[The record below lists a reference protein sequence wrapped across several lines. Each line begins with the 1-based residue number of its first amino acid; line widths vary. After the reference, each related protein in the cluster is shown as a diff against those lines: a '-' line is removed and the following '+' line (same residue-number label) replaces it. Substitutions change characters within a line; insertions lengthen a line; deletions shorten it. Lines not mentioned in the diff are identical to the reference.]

1 MRRASECCGGSGF
14 TPVNLGTASD
24 GGRIALAESR
34 CDRYPVGMTDPV
46 ADPRGSRP
54 EPPTGGQQVIALA
67 ARGLIRALG
76 ASLRRRSLGEECLA
90 AARRLTPAG
99 HVIFAFWHGRQFP
112 LVYTWRDREVALLTS
127 LSRDGT
133 LQSLV
138 LGGLGYHIV
147 RGSTSRGAVRGL
159 VGIIRAV
166 EEGRDAAFA
175 VDGPRGPYHEVKPGV
190 LYLAR
195 RTGLPVVPITSA
207 AARARIFTDAWDR
220 YLLPHPFSPTVV
232 AYGAPLRVPPGA
244 DEEALAVLGKQLGRR
259 LEELTERAEAALTGP
274 VPEDPGRS

>member
-1 MRRASECCGGSGF
+1 
-14 TPVNLGTASD
+14 
-24 GGRIALAESR
+24 
-34 CDRYPVGMTDPV
+34 MTEPPE
-46 ADPRGSRP
+46 DPRGSRP
-54 EPPTGGQQVIALA
+54 EPPTGTQRVVAVA
-67 ARGLIRALG
+67 ARGLIRTLG
-76 ASLRRRSLGEECLA
+76 ASLRLNTLGEEHLD
-90 AARRLTPAG
+90 AARRVATGG
-99 HVIFAFWHGRQFP
+99 HVVFAFWHGRQFP
-112 LVYTWRDREVALLTS
+112 LVHAWRGRDVAILTS

-159 VGIIRAV
+159 VGMIRAV

-175 VDGPRGPYHEVKPGV
+175 VDGPRGPYHEVKPGA
-190 LYLAR
+190 LFLAR

-207 AARARIFTDAWDR
+207 ASRARVFTDAWDR

-232 AYGAPLRVPPGA
+232 AYGPPLTVPAGT
-244 DEEALAVLGKQLGRR
+244 DDEALAHLGRQLRQR
-259 LEELTERAEAALTGP
+259 LDELTGAAEQALTGP

>member
-1 MRRASECCGGSGF
+1 MTEA
-14 TPVNLGTASD
+14 
-24 GGRIALAESR
+24 AE
-34 CDRYPVGMTDPV
+34 
-46 ADPRGSRP
+46 DPRGSRA
-54 EPPTGGQQVIALA
+54 EPPTGAQYAAALA

-76 ASLRRRSLGEECLA
+76 ASLRLRSLGEEHLA

-99 HVIFAFWHGRQFP
+99 RVIFAFWHGRQFP
-112 LVYTWRDREVALLTS
+112 LVYTWRSRDVAILTS

-195 RTGLPVVPITSA
+195 RTRLPVVPITSA
-207 AARARIFTDAWDR
+207 VRRARVFTDAWDR
-220 YLLPHPFSPTVV
+220 YLLPYPFSPTVV
-232 AYGAPLRVPPGA
+232 AYGTPLTVPPEA
-244 DEEALAVLGKQLGRR
+244 DETTLGALGGQLGER
-259 LEELTERAEAALTGP
+259 LEELTGRAEEALTSP
-274 VPEDPGRS
+274 AREDPGRS